1 VLFAIGQGQ
10 QAIELQMGMIGG
22 TSQSHMKRIR

>member
-1 VLFAIGQGQ
+1 VLFTIGQGQ

-22 TSQSHMKRIR
+22 NSQSHLRRVQ